1 VEVEHGANDNLA
13 QPYGVVLMSKY
24 EATQNKSLKT
34 LKKKQIL
41 NLLVYVFI

>member
-1 VEVEHGANDNLA
+1 MEHAPNDNLA

-24 EATQNKSLKT
+24 EVTQNKSLKT
-34 LKKKQIL
+34 LKKNQIL